1 MRARQ
6 RARVVGARVALV
18 VVAVRAVVEE
28 ALDQAHARAVLHHAV
43 GRAQALAVA
52 RQARRE
58 SPRRRALGALAL
70 AAALADELVA
80 GRVPQARGDVATAQ
94 AGLGRG
100 LQGCIQ
106 MLQEQLLLLRGQRQ
120 RLGLSPYRP
129 VHPMVA
135 AAAAA
140 AEAAAAMVVVVVV
153 ATDATTA
160 TVVVAMAVVVVL
172 VVGRAQPA
180 RRGAYQEALLRRGAA
195 VAARAGSTARA
206 GGATEARRPSI
217 VMLSHRVVV
226 VVVVVPVLIVVVHID
241 QYDLVGA
248 LVLLWPRGHHHA
260 RRSGPARHRRPLRVL
275 VIGADGLDL
284 VKREDGGM
292 LELPF
297 VVQTVQPALQGR
309 LLDHY

>member
-28 ALDQAHARAVLHHAV
+28 AFDQAHARAVLHNAV

-52 RQARRE
+52 CQARGE

-70 AAALADELVA
+70 ATALADELVA
-80 GRVPQARGDVATAQ
+80 GCVPQARGDVATAQ
-94 AGLGRG
+94 AGLCRG
-100 LQGCIQ
+100 LQGSIQ

-129 VHPMVA
+129 VHPVV
-135 AAAAA
+135 
-140 AEAAAAMVVVVVV
+140 AAAMVVV
-153 ATDATTA
+153 ATDAAAA
-160 TVVVAMAVVVVL
+160 TVVVAMAVVMVM

-180 RRGAYQEALLRRGAA
+180 RRGAYQEALFRRGAA
-195 VAARAGSTARA
+195 ITARAGSTACA
-206 GGATEARRPSI
+206 GGATEARHPSI
-217 VMLSHRVVV
+217 VMLSHW
-226 VVVVVPVLIVVVHID
+226 VVVVPVLVIVVHID

-248 LVLLWPRGHHHA
+248 LVLLWPWGHHHA
-260 RRSGPARHRRPLRVL
+260 RCNGPARHRWPLRVL
-275 VIGADGLDL
+275 VVGADGLDL